1 MEWMVMSMSGLKIL
15 AFGLTAAL
23 ASTAASA
30 TSFSFNLTN
39 QGNQTA
45 TAYNDLTFTSTGA
58 GGASLT
64 MNVYGAHLNTT
75 TTSPGASTYTVSAA
89 TVETWSGYGMGVLFG
104 TDTESNGTHQ
114 IDNVGSG
121 TDFVVLQFSQAVT
134 LSTFAR
140 TAYGITGYS
149 TDSDASYMAYTGT
162 LASLMNGLNP
172 TAFTSAPGGTGSTTT
187 TTGSSVASTIWLVSA
202 SVASGD
208 RDDGFKLTTLSVNSI
223 PAAVP
228 EPATWAMMLVGFG
241 AIGGTLRSRRGR
253 ETVKVAFG
261 N

>member
-1 MEWMVMSMSGLKIL
+1 MSMSGLKIL

-30 TSFSFNLTN
+30 TAFTFNLTN

-45 TAYNDLTFTSTGA
+45 TANNDLTFTSTSGVS
-58 GGASLT
+58 SLT
-64 MNVYGAHLNTT
+64 MDVYGAHLNTT
-75 TTSPGASTYTVSAA
+75 LTSPGASTYSVSAA

-104 TDTESNGTHQ
+104 TDTTSNGTHQ

-121 TDFVVLQFSQAVT
+121 TDFVVLVFSQAVT
-134 LSTFAR
+134 LSSFTR
-140 TAYGITGYS
+140 TPYGISGYS
-149 TDSDASYMAYTGT
+149 TDSDASYMAYTGS
-162 LASLMNGLNP
+162 LASLMNGLDP
-172 TAFTSAPGGTGSTTT
+172 TAFTNVSGGSSTTT
-187 TTGSSVASTIWLVSA
+187 STTGSSVTSNIWLVSA
-202 SVASGD
+202 SVASAD
-208 RDDGFKLTTLSVNSI
+208 RDDGFKLTSLSVN
-223 PAAVP
+223 AVPSYAP

-261 N
+261 D